1 MGEQCRNKIL
11 DSQNRFIPFVS
22 PPVISPKQ
30 LVKAVLF
37 ISSFFIG
44 ETLLLLD
51 IKAKYPFAPSPTRR
65 PCCEQNENTIFF
77 TSEKNRIANQNAD
90 TIIFH

>member
-1 MGEQCRNKIL
+1 MSN
-11 DSQNRFIPFVS
+11 QNIELSKQIYTVCFSVIWPKFESKLFFFPFRV
-22 PPVISPKQ
+22 
-30 LVKAVLF
+30 
-37 ISSFFIG
+37 FFIG

-65 PCCEQNENTIFF
+65 PCCGQNDNTIFF
-77 TSEKNRIANQNAD
+77 TSEKYRIANPNAY